1 MEYVFNEER
10 IKIAFEKL
18 NKYDVINLVWKGD
31 NTVRGL
37 CKASKTGHG
46 SNLFNKLTPESYMDF
61 YEKLIN
67 YANNNKNTLSIYD
80 RGLTLEDL
88 YNVANE
94 FKTAVEI
101 KENINFPLIDYV
113 DYIMYVNVIQTF
125 DGHINEVM
133 LVDYINKYW
142 YKDAHRVTGELDS
155 KYGIDILY
163 KNDTRG
169 IQVKSIRFFYGD
181 KSSLINDRN
190 NILPLK
196 NEVKLKFG
204 IDMNYAI
211 FDKSCNKFLV
221 SSNGTPVFSYEEFN
235 SILKSDNPF
244 LELKKF
250 KRLVYGKIWKQE
262 E

>member
-1 MEYVFNEER
+1 MEYVFEEER
-10 IKIAFEKL
+10 IKENFNKL
-18 NKYDVINLVWKGD
+18 NKIDIVNLIWKG
-31 NTVRGL
+31 NNEIPGL

-46 SNLFNKLTPESYMDF
+46 SNLFNKLEPKNYIDF
-61 YEKLIN
+61 YNNLLK
-67 YANNNKNTLSIYD
+67 YANDNKDVLSVYD
-80 RGLTLEDL
+80 RGLTMPEL
-88 YNVANE
+88 YLIAKE
-94 FKTAVEI
+94 FKTKAEADGNVF
-101 KENINFPLIDYV
+101 FPLDNYV
-113 DYIMYVNVIQTF
+113 DYIVYVNVIQTF

-169 IQVKSIRFFYGD
+169 IQVKSIRFFYGN
-181 KSSLINDRN
+181 KSSVVNDRN

-196 NEVKLKFG
+196 NEVKTKFG
-204 IDMNYAI
+204 IDMKYAI
-211 FDKSCNKFLV
+211 FDRSCNKFLV

-235 SILKSDNPF
+235 SVLKSDNPY

-250 KRLVYGKIWKQE
+250 KRLVY
-262 E
+262 